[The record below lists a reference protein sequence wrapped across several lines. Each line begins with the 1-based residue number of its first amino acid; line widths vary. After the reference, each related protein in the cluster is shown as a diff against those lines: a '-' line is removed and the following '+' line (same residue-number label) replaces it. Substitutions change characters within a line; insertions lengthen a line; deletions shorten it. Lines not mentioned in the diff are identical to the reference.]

1 MITSLSRWSSR
12 PSLFSLSWDLEVLAL
27 VFSSVFSPERTRLTA
42 SSLDSCRTNSRSP
55 FSYLYQNFTSETG
68 LRQADKDTLWRQHL
82 AMAWSISL
90 VFSGSWP
97 QTIRT
102 GFTARGSP
110 LTSSTTSMAFWRKAI
125 LESLSWRW
133 QQKSVMKI
141 HCQAGSGSEN
151 LPERSDNCNRRT
163 FLLQPTGN
171 FMKYVNRHRRA
182 LMHLL
187 SKILSLK
194 YTYINHQ

>member
-1 MITSLSRWSSR
+1 MITSLSRLSSR

-42 SSLDSCRTNSRSP
+42 SSLDSCRTNSRYQ
-55 FSYLYQNFTSETG
+55 FSYLYINLTSEIG
-68 LRQADKDTLWRQHL
+68 SRQVDKDTLLRQHL

-110 LTSSTTSMAFWRKAI
+110 LTSITTSMAFWRKAI
-125 LESLSWRW
+125 LESLSWRRK
-133 QQKSVMKI
+133 QKSAMRV
-141 HCQAGSGSEN
+141 HCPGRFS
-151 LPERSDNCNRRT
+151 
-163 FLLQPTGN
+163 F
-171 FMKYVNRHRRA
+171 
-182 LMHLL
+182 
-187 SKILSLK
+187 
-194 YTYINHQ
+194 